1 MKCKNIRVLTE
12 DVKKMRDVC
21 LMLYLKDHPDR
32 KGEKISDAEMF
43 TSLVTFYTHN

>member
-21 LMLYLKDHPDR
+21 LMLYLKDHSDR